1 MDKIAAFIP
10 LVEIGAKRDWHGLW
24 PNWCISEPFFLF
36 FLWQCGN
43 FRFTIRHSHLLAAI
57 SDISW
62 FTSDSRSHPNFL
74 LVTSPWPMMVCS
86 VLIYHHFQA
95 SRCLKS
101 FRTQFGRDRD
111 SHFHSGHRWILR
123 LGILRLLFQVPCC
136 AQGVLVR
143 KTRRMTSKNQS
154 YLKEVIY
161 IYDIYDIYIC
171 LSFHHHFNMSITE
184 VFYRWIIFS
193 MAHGTLIDRPTARQV
208 VNAQDYVYEKVTAGG
223 YVCSAS
229 YNETWRWSPVIHEIH
244 EITFSLCIIF
254 F

>member
-1 MDKIAAFIP
+1 MDRIAAFIP

-161 IYDIYDIYIC
+161 IWYIWYLYMFIISPPFQHVNHRGFLSLNHIFNGPWHFDRQTDGPAGRERTRLCLREGHSWWIC
-171 LSFHHHFNMSITE
+171 LFCQLQRDLAMITCDPWNPWNHFLTLHHF
-184 VFYRWIIFS
+184 F
-193 MAHGTLIDRPTARQV
+193 
-208 VNAQDYVYEKVTAGG
+208 
-223 YVCSAS
+223 
-229 YNETWRWSPVIHEIH
+229 
-244 EITFSLCIIF
+244 
-254 F
+254 